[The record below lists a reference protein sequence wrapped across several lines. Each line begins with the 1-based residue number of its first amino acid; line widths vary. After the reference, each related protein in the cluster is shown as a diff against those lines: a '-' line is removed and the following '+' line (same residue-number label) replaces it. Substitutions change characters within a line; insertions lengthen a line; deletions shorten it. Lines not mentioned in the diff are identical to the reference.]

1 MIGWELYVKRRGI
14 DIATFFKGC
23 ASIEQAKQRIE
34 SKRVKPPD
42 DATIAKILES
52 IEPIESV
59 IDNKVISLEI
69 REIVNVE
76 KLPVL
81 ILNVDPPTIIDAA
94 PINDDEDQLPKRG
107 KGRRKKQTGAEEVAD
122 EEDGHG

>member
-23 ASIEQAKQRIE
+23 TSIEQAKQRIE

-59 IDNKVISLEI
+59 IDNRVISLEI
-69 REIVNVE
+69 REIVNIE

-94 PINDDEDQLPKRG
+94 PINDGEDQLPKRG
-107 KGRRKKQTGAEEVAD
+107 KGRKKKQTGVEEVAD
-122 EEDGHG
+122 EEDGHE